1 MRRTHIFY
9 VMRDEV
15 NILVDSPASDN
26 NWKWPHVSMDDDRC
40 CCRAGGC
47 SGHLMRTSVS
57 GSLTNTSPMHTCP
70 EWVYYRALKTMA
82 TWRQM
87 ASVKRSVKSV
97 WTGHGVCFL
106 ALFLNSII
114 SHWQQIELRKWWRA
128 NTNSNNDWM
137 IYRSDWFLCHH
148 HLQNCQPITFTVF
161 VFYIPAAQ

>member
-1 MRRTHIFY
+1 MRLIFWLIRQPATTIESGRTSRWTMI
-9 VMRDEV
+9 VV
-15 NILVDSPASDN
+15 IVVVVA
-26 NWKWPHVSMDDDRC
+26 
-40 CCRAGGC
+40 GC
-47 SGHLMRTSVS
+47 SGHLMRTSVL

-70 EWVYYRALKTMA
+70 VWVYCRALKTMA